1 MRARRITL
9 TAAERAGLEGLVR
22 RHGTP
27 QQVAVRAR
35 IVLAAGEGCAI
46 TRTAQQVGRSRESV
60 RLWRDRWAAAGN
72 LPPDESGVAARLA
85 DAPRPGAPARITP
98 AQVCRV
104 VALACAAPAT
114 AGRPISRWTNQESA
128 DAITKR
134 GMVETIAPRHAAR
147 LVKRGIASPT

>member
-35 IVLAAGEGCAI
+35 IVLAAGEGCSI
-46 TRTAQQVGRSRESV
+46 TRTAQQVGLSRESV

-72 LPPDESGVAARLA
+72 LPPDELGVAARLA

-104 VALACAAPAT
+104 VALACEAPAT
-114 AGRPISRWTNQESA
+114 SGRPISRWTNQEIA
-128 DAITKR
+128 DEITKR
-134 GMVETIAPRHAAR
+134 GIVETISPRHAAR
-147 LVKRGIASPT
+147 LVKRGISSPT

>member
-22 RHGTP
+22 RPGTP

-46 TRTAQQVGRSRESV
+46 TRTAQQVGLSRERV

-72 LPPDESGVAARLA
+72 LPPDELGVAARLA

-104 VALACAAPAT
+104 VALACEAPAT
-114 AGRPISRWTNQESA
+114 SGRPISRWTNQEIA
-128 DAITKR
+128 DEITKR